1 MVIASDNF
9 LVANILPLYFH
20 AFLHAHR
27 CIVQLHQ
34 VRQGLNDELSIKG
47 MLRDRVVPQPEYF
60 ELQAILKTP
69 DLKEI
74 RNEVLS

>member
-1 MVIASDNF
+1 
-9 LVANILPLYFH
+9 
-20 AFLHAHR
+20 
-27 CIVQLHQ
+27 
-34 VRQGLNDELSIKG
+34 